1 MSFHFHD
8 LIDHIH
14 RQIIGRGPG
23 EKQKKKLGGTQ
34 TMDIEAEP
42 LVEPL
47 EELTDQEKLD
57 NYFQGLGEGQTID
70 EEKINEVLSIP
81 PKETFGFKKKII
93 EKENEYNR
101 YAGFVNSDK
110 EDIEKTERKI
120 EEEENKEDD
129 NKKKKKLLS
138 LKKKLEDDK
147 EELEDDRK
155 LRRKAKKELEKYIN
169 EVKPQKKQVKSLV
182 KNLLM
187 GAVVNVDA
195 KIKEDKEKK
204 KQKLYRAYKKKII
217 EFMEPYKSMKQMM
230 FLQKQEYEESGKFNN
245 MTEEEKREIK
255 RDGKFFE
262 LLLDGP
268 LKYVIYMITGDRGT
282 ITNNDTNEKIRKDL
296 RMYAV
301 FDLSQKTADI
311 ECKCFVC
318 NAYNRSSTGEIVL
331 QKSKIEGNI
340 GFKPY
345 YIVVDGEVKLYNVWN
360 ERESKWVNKDFYK
373 DTYVVFLLTDGIYK
387 FNIIDYGG
395 FEIGNEAT
403 VGGIEDLFT
412 LKSKIPYVK
421 KDFEGTKQEVV
432 VLDNSKLIK
441 IY

>member
-1 MSFHFHD
+1 MNFHD
-8 LIDHIH
+8 LIDHMYGRI
-14 RQIIGRGPG
+14 QGRGPT
-23 EKQKKKLGGTQ
+23 ETMTKQKKILKTKSPSIVE
-34 TMDIEAEP
+34 TEP
-42 LVEPL
+42 LVEP
-47 EELTDQEKLD
+47 
-57 NYFQGLGEGQTID
+57 
-70 EEKINEVLSIP
+70 
-81 PKETFGFKKKII
+81 TFGELRREANEQKSRI
-93 EKENEYNR
+93 NEYNDLVVE
-101 YAGFVNSDK
+101 YNKMEKGEEKKKQKKVINELSD
-110 EDIEKTERKI
+110 II
-120 EEEENKEDD
+120 EEEEEKTDPELF
-129 NKKKKKLLS
+129 KKL
-138 LKKKLEDDK
+138 
-147 EELEDDRK
+147 
-155 LRRKAKKELEKYIN
+155 
-169 EVKPQKKQVKSLV
+169 QKKRDIDLTEQIMKNREMIEKRKS
-182 KNLLM
+182 M
-187 GAVVNVDA
+187 GAM
-195 KIKEDKEKK
+195 KEVMGTMVEKK
-204 KQKLYRAYKKKII
+204 KQKLYRAYKKKIT

-262 LLLDGP
+262 LLLDRP

-387 FNIIDYGG
+387 FNIIDYDG

-403 VGGIEDLFT
+403 VGGVEDLFT